1 MKNYHFLNVGCGN
14 GIPLIYAFKKLPFK
28 SYSGFDFVSNYVDIS
43 NTMELKTKM
52 LQCHKSQND
61 WLMELYNDT
70 PTNMMK
76 TQCKFRGMIPGFK

>member
-1 MKNYHFLNVGCGN
+1 MEN
-14 GIPLIYAFKKLPFK
+14 IPHMFYMDSIG
-28 SYSGFDFVSNYVDIS
+28 GFSFEPEYYVDIS

-76 TQCKFRGMIPGFK
+76 TQCKF